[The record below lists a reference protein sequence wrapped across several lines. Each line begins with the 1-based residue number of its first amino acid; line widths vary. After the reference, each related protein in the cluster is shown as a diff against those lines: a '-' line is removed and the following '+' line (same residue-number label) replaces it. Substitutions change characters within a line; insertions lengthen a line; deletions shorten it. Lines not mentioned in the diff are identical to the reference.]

1 MMHVKCLFFNET
13 FPVIYVCVVKILVNM
28 VVFILDLYVWLYGYN
43 ISNRVIVFVS
53 DCMCM
58 CDYNNVISSNY
69 FIV

>member
-1 MMHVKCLFFNET
+1 MCGLN
-13 FPVIYVCVVKILVNM
+13 ISKIM